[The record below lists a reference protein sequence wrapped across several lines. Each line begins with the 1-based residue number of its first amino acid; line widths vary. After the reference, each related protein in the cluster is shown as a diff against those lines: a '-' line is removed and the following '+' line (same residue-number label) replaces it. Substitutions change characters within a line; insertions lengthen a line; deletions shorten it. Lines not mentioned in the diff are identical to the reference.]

1 LINSGINP
9 AINDFWAFVPRTTN
23 DGTALSNH
31 ALGRAFDI
39 NRRTNLHIDN
49 KDDIRVIR
57 AVTGI
62 DLGQLQP
69 TADMRQASQT
79 FQLIFNQQWV
89 NQQTQI
95 LQQLQQ
101 TPAGAGLAGITFKYA
116 SIAAQQT
123 LIQAINNR
131 RRVLNGYAR
140 TGFFDLDQS
149 LIDAF
154 TGAGFSW
161 GGQWQHEK
169 DFMHFEIP

>member
-1 LINSGINP
+1 M
-9 AINDFWAFVPRTTN
+9 PRTTN
-23 DGTALSNH
+23 DGGALSNH

-39 NRRTNLHIDN
+39 NRHTNLHIDN
-49 KDDIRVIR
+49 GDDIIVIR

-62 DLGQLQP
+62 NLGQPQA

-79 FQLIFNQQWV
+79 FQLVFNQQWV

-95 LQQLQQ
+95 LQQVQTRPLPPGIIVPQLPAVISGMSVWLAQIMSQQ
-101 TPAGAGLAGITFKYA
+101 M
-116 SIAAQQT
+116 
-123 LIQAINNR
+123 LIRAINRR